1 MSKWFTR
8 PISVRNRLLAGIGS
22 MLIPVVV
29 LAVGTISTFNLA
41 LSSFEET
48 EAVALHES
56 FPAADL
62 ELLLIR
68 VSLLAASTETAEAP
82 EWQSAF
88 EQLSQQIDQTLRL
101 LNHAET
107 SGGPERF
114 LPPGRKNLVMAIDAQ
129 WLETRAS
136 GAEFFK
142 PIPSP
147 QLERQRRARQLFI
160 QDIEETIT
168 ISHRLNHLLNS
179 WQYQANLR
187 QAKDVSQNG
196 LILLAIICAVALS
209 IVIIAVWALSKT
221 ILGPLQILE
230 RAISRFSDGELSYR
244 IELQTQDEF
253 AQLAQTF
260 NHMAT
265 KLEQSQAALQTLAT
279 VDGLTGVYNR
289 REFNRWLHIEIE
301 RARRER
307 HSLSLVMV
315 DLDYFKRLND
325 QYGHQSGDSAL
336 RWIGSLLSENIRPG
350 DIAARYGGEEF
361 ALILPQTTELEAL
374 VVAERIRQSI
384 EAQPLEV
391 LNQQRIDMTA
401 SLGLAT
407 FPDQAQGEEELL
419 RQADLALYQAKRAG
433 RNRVQHSGKILA

>member
-1 MSKWFTR
+1 
-8 PISVRNRLLAGIGS
+8 
-22 MLIPVVV
+22 
-29 LAVGTISTFNLA
+29 
-41 LSSFEET
+41 
-48 EAVALHES
+48 
-56 FPAADL
+56 
-62 ELLLIR
+62 
-68 VSLLAASTETAEAP
+68 
-82 EWQSAF
+82 
-88 EQLSQQIDQTLRL
+88 
-101 LNHAET
+101 
-107 SGGPERF
+107 
-114 LPPGRKNLVMAIDAQ
+114 
-129 WLETRAS
+129 
-136 GAEFFK
+136 
-142 PIPSP
+142 
-147 QLERQRRARQLFI
+147 
-160 QDIEETIT
+160 
-168 ISHRLNHLLNS
+168 LLNS

-187 QAKDVSQNG
+187 QAKKVSQNG
-196 LILLAIICAVALS
+196 LILLAIICAVALI
-209 IVIIAVWALSKT
+209 IVVIAVWALSKT

-230 RAISRFSDGELSYR
+230 QAISRFSDGELSHR

-253 AQLAQTF
+253 AQLAQAF

-315 DLDYFKRLND
+315 DIDHFKRLND

-336 RWIGSLLSENIRPG
+336 RWIGAMLSENIRPG
-350 DIAARYGGEEF
+350 DIVARYGGEEF

-384 EAQPLEV
+384 AAQPLEV

-433 RNRVQHSGKILA
+433 RNQVQHSGKILA